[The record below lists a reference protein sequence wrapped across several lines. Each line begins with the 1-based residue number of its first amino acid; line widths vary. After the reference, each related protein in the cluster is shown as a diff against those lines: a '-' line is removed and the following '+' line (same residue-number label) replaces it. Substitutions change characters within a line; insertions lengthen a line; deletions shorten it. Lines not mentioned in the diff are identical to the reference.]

1 MKKGICGRLRGQ
13 KGTEGESQWWESY
26 SVEWSGVEWR
36 EKDLQSFATLKGTN
50 VAGGSVEG
58 RDEAKGTAEAGK
70 EE

>member
-1 MKKGICGRLRGQ
+1 MTVSSRNDEKRHLWEAERAG
-13 KGTEGESQWWESY
+13 GENQWWESY
-26 SVEWSGVEWR
+26 SLEWR

-58 RDEAKGTAEAGK
+58 RDEAKGTGEAGK